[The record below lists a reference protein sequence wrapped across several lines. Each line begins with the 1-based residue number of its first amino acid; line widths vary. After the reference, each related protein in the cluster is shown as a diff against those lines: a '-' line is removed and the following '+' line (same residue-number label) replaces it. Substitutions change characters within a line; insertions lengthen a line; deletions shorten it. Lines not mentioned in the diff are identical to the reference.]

1 MDRVAGSVLG
11 AALLTITA
19 CDQLAPV
26 VRYTDELTNPSTGR
40 TALVRAPAEVFGFIG
55 FVGGVPFDIL
65 ALPAT
70 YTYYKLNQSLPPGQ
84 ATDAVTI
91 FLLPSF
97 VLWRSA
103 VLFAA
108 PLDALEFIGY
118 RVWLPPT
125 TLNYE
130 EQEDLE
136 NRIDRETLPRHP
148 VEPLYPKPHDPNSK
162 ERTADVESGSLP
174 GDRQPG
180 SNGAHALGQRLRQQ
194 APTGGGAL
202 QQR

>member
-1 MDRVAGSVLG
+1 MGRVAGSVLG

-26 VRYTDELTNPSTGR
+26 VRYTDELTNPDTGR

-55 FVGGVPFDIL
+55 FVGGIPFDIL

-91 FLLPSF
+91 FLFPSF

-108 PLDALEFIGY
+108 PLDALEFLAY
-118 RVWLPPT
+118 RAYLPPA

-136 NRIDRETLPRHP
+136 NRLDRETLPRHP
-148 VEPLYPKPHDPNSK
+148 VEPLYPKPPSPKSK
-162 ERTADVESGSLP
+162 GGAADVESGRLL
-174 GDRQPG
+174 GDRRPG
-180 SNGAHALGQRLRQQ
+180 SIGAQALGQRS
-194 APTGGGAL
+194 
-202 QQR
+202 